1 MKDNKNNHDE
11 ELLKNSSFLIE
22 IQQFFNEYDIFDVEY
37 VKLKDVRKSLSTK
50 ESRQALIEYLNLVR
64 IAETGNDDLTNEISK
79 IIEEIKS
86 LNDLE
91 RM

>member
-1 MKDNKNNHDE
+1 MRDNKNNHDE

-22 IQQFFNEYDIFDVEY
+22 IQQFFNEYDIFDVDY
-37 VKLKDVRKSLSTK
+37 VELENIKESLSTK
-50 ESRQALIEYLNLVR
+50 ENRQALIEYLKLVKL
-64 IAETGNDDLTNEISK
+64 AETGNNDFTNEITK

-86 LNDLE
+86 LDDLE